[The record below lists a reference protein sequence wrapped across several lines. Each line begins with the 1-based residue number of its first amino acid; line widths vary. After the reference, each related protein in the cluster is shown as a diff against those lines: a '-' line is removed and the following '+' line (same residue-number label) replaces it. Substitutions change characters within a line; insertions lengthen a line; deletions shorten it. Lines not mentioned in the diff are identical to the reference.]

1 MNFKQFKK
9 ELEEKREQEKTMQ
22 ELKSAIMTLT
32 KKRDDYAERAKA
44 ALKSG
49 NASQYN
55 AMVALLKNSIF
66 YLKQAQDMEAN
77 YIMARDMCDMQN
89 LSKRFVRSL
98 DSIMKK
104 VQNTCKA
111 IHVSNTEKTFVKA
124 LHQQSETCTE
134 LQKALEANNIAFACS
149 VNQMSDIDDDE
160 IKALIQDEIK
170 ADENA
175 IDNKLD
181 ELESMLLGGSALD
194 KETAAEAPRV
204 EMMASSAA
212 PPVSAEPTPAVA
224 PTPAAESAPVV
235 APAPA
240 EEVVPIIAASPASE
254 PLPATPAQEVAESP
268 VTEQR
273 RSPEDELLGEESPED
288 GFVWDNIPSVGFE
301 DIAGL
306 EEVKEVVQIK
316 VLLPLKNPEAFAGYE
331 KKSGGGLCLYGPPG
345 TGKTMIAAAIA
356 HEIGAKFCSVKPS
369 DLLQQGAGNTE
380 KAVRT
385 LFKQARQFPCA
396 VIYFDEMDSISP
408 KSTRSQ
414 YAKQLRSEF
423 LAQLQGAESYGKDN
437 GNILFLIC
445 STNKPWDIDSAFLRP
460 GRFGTKVYVGLPD
473 EPARKYM
480 LNKRLDKIK
489 AKGVVSLRDDINVD
503 EVTEKTN
510 GFNGSDITNLLDR
523 IEEISIIRGIKSG
536 EKYIC
541 ADDFAKALEDIH
553 SSVQTE
559 DIVKLKEWRLEN
571 DS

>member
-22 ELKSAIMTLT
+22 ELRGAIATLQ
-32 KKRDDYAERAKA
+32 KKRDNYAERAKE
-44 ALKSG
+44 ALRSG
-49 NASQYN
+49 NNSQYT

-77 YIMARDMCDMQN
+77 YMIAKDLCEMQN
-89 LSKRFVRSL
+89 LSRRFVKSL
-98 DSIMKK
+98 DSIMVK
-104 VQNTCKA
+104 VQKTCKA
-111 IHVSNTEKTFVKA
+111 IHVSNTEKNFTKA
-124 LHQQSETCTE
+124 LHQQSETSNE
-134 LQKALEANNIAFACS
+134 LQQALQANNVAFACS
-149 VNQMSDIDDDE
+149 VNQMSDIGDDE
-160 IKALIQDEIK
+160 IKTLLQDEIK
-170 ADENA
+170 ADEGA
-175 IDNKLD
+175 IDSQLD
-181 ELESMLLGGSALD
+181 ELESMLLGDTAPRAENLETSLPEIEVVAPVAPSASIP
-194 KETAAEAPRV
+194 TAAQTSPAPILPIDPTPTEIPTVSEAPTYV
-204 EMMASSAA
+204 
-212 PPVSAEPTPAVA
+212 PTPE
-224 PTPAAESAPVV
+224 PIPMPSSTPEPAAE
-235 APAPA
+235 
-240 EEVVPIIAASPASE
+240 
-254 PLPATPAQEVAESP
+254 
-268 VTEQR
+268 R
-273 RSPEDELLGEESPED
+273 RTPEDELLGEETGED
-288 GFVWDNIPSVGFE
+288 GFVWDNIPAVGFD

-331 KKSGGGLCLYGPPG
+331 KKNGGGLCLYGPPG

-380 KAVRT
+380 KAVRN

-437 GNILFLIC
+437 GNLLFLIC

-460 GRFGTKVYVGLPD
+460 GRFGTRVYVGLPD

-480 LNKRLDKIK
+480 INKRLEKIRNN
-489 AKGVVSLRDDINVD
+489 GVVRIDEDINID
-503 EVTEKTN
+503 DVTEKTN
-510 GFNGSDITNLLDR
+510 GFNGSDISNLLDK
-523 IEEISIIRGIKSG
+523 IEEISIVRGIRSG

-541 ADDFAKALEDIH
+541 ANDFAEALEKIH